1 MSYPFYNLTPDKVID
16 AVEKG
21 GFPITGH
28 YMVLNSYENRVYD
41 LKLEDDSHIIVKFY
55 RPNRW
60 TLEQI
65 KEEHEFLF
73 DLDND
78 EITVCNPL
86 RFSDGESVHCYD
98 DIFFT
103 VWSRTGGR
111 IPEEL
116 SNYDMI
122 DIGRLIARI
131 HNNGAAKEF
140 KFRSRL
146 SGESYGIK
154 SLQFLLENNFLPTHC
169 IKRYSDA
176 VHEIVKIYDS
186 LIKVVPLHRIHG
198 DCHLGNLLKR
208 ESTFF
213 FLDFD
218 DSLIGPAVQDIWML
232 TSSRTSDIK
241 RELNLF
247 LEGYREFR
255 HFDNFWLKLIEPL
268 RGLRYINYA
277 AWIAKRWD
285 DPSFPQIFPHFGTEE
300 YWENETS
307 DLEDQLEIINL
318 ELTEENRIY
327 PEKNSKPK
335 EKELTNKDFF
345 WDME

>member
-16 AVEKG
+16 AVEKI
-21 GFPITGH
+21 GFSVTGH

-65 KEEHEFLF
+65 REEHEFVF
-73 DLDND
+73 DLDSD

-86 RFSDGESVHCYD
+86 RFSSGESVHRYD
-98 DIFFT
+98 DIYFT
-103 VWSRTGGR
+103 VWPRTGGR

-116 SNYDMI
+116 SDYDI
-122 DIGRLIARI
+122 INIGRLIARI

-140 KFRSRL
+140 KHRLSL
-146 SGESYGIK
+146 SGESYGLK
-154 SLQFLLENNFLPTHC
+154 SLQFLLENNFLPAHC
-169 IKRYSDA
+169 IERYSNA
-176 VHEIVKIYDS
+176 VNEIVKIYDS
-186 LIKVVPLHRIHG
+186 LSKDVPFHRIHG
-198 DCHLGNLLKR
+198 DCHLGNLLR
-208 ESTFF
+208 RDDTFF

-232 TSSRTSDIK
+232 TSSRNDIS

-255 HFDNFWLKLIEPL
+255 HFDNSWLKLIEPL

-277 AWIAKRWD
+277 AWIARRWD
-285 DPSFPQIFPHFGTEE
+285 DPAFPEIFPHFGTEE

-307 DLEDQLEIINL
+307 DLEDQLEIISL
-318 ELTEENRIY
+318 ELSEDNSIDLKKNNK
-327 PEKNSKPK
+327 PEK
-335 EKELTNKDFF
+335 KELTNKDFF

>member
-16 AVEKG
+16 AAEKSG
-21 GFPITGH
+21 LVVTGH

-65 KEEHEFLF
+65 REEHEFVF
-73 DLDND
+73 DLQSD

-86 RFSDGESVHCYD
+86 KFSDGESVHSYD
-98 DIFFT
+98 GIYFT
-103 VWSRTGGR
+103 IWPRTGGR

-116 SNYDMI
+116 SDHDMVN
-122 DIGRLIARI
+122 IGRLIARI

-140 KFRSRL
+140 KHRLRL
-146 SGESYGIK
+146 SGESYGSK
-154 SLQFLLENNFLPTHC
+154 QLQFLIENNFLPGHC

-176 VHEIVKIYDS
+176 VNEIVKIYDS
-186 LIKVVPLHRIHG
+186 LVKDVPHHRIHG
-198 DCHLGNLLKR
+198 DCHLGNLLR
-208 ESTFF
+208 CEDVFF

-232 TSSRTSDIK
+232 TSSRSEDIN

-255 HFDNFWLKLIEPL
+255 PFDSSWLKLIEPL

-285 DPSFPQIFPHFGTEE
+285 DPAFNQIFPHFGSEE
-300 YWENETS
+300 YWINETS
-307 DLEDQLEIINL
+307 DLEDQLEIINI
-318 ELTEENRIY
+318 ELNEENPAY
-327 PEKNSKPK
+327 SKKNSKSN

>member
-1 MSYPFYNLTPDKVID
+1 MNYPFYNLTPDKVID
-16 AVEKG
+16 AVELN
-21 GFPITGH
+21 GFSVTGH

-60 TLEQI
+60 SLEQI

-78 EITVCNPL
+78 EITVCIPL
-86 RFSDGESVHCYD
+86 KFPDGESVHSYD
-98 DIFFT
+98 GIFFT

-116 SNYDMI
+116 SDYDMI
-122 DIGRLIARI
+122 NIGRLIARI
-131 HNNGAAKEF
+131 HNNGAARMF
-140 KFRSRL
+140 KHRLRL

-154 SLQFLLENNFLPTHC
+154 SLQFLLDNNFLPTHC
-169 IKRYSDA
+169 ITRYSDA
-176 VHEIVKIYDS
+176 VNEIVKIYDS
-186 LIKVVPLHRIHG
+186 LIKDVPFHRIHG

-208 ESTFF
+208 EETFF

-232 TSSRTSDIK
+232 TSSRTDDIN

-255 HFDNFWLKLIEPL
+255 HFENSWLKLIEPL

-285 DPSFPQIFPHFGTEE
+285 DPAFIQIFPHFGTEE
-300 YWENETS
+300 YWESETA
-307 DLEDQLEIINL
+307 DLEDQLEIINT
-318 ELTEENRIY
+318 ELSEGNKIDSD
-327 PEKNSKPK
+327 KKSKSK

>member
-1 MSYPFYNLTPDKVID
+1 MSYPFFNLTPDKVID
-16 AVEKG
+16 AVEKS
-21 GFPITGH
+21 GFDPTGH

-41 LKLEDDSHIIVKFY
+41 LKLEDDSHVIVKFY
-55 RPNRW
+55 RPDRW
-60 TLEQI
+60 RLEQI
-65 KEEHEFLF
+65 MEEHEFLF
-73 DLDND
+73 DLDGD
-78 EITVCNPL
+78 EITVCKPL
-86 RFSDGESVHCYD
+86 RFSDGESVHCCDGIY
-98 DIFFT
+98 FS
-103 VWSRTGGR
+103 VWLRTGGR
-111 IPEEL
+111 IPGEL
-116 SNYDMI
+116 SGYDMI
-122 DIGRLIARI
+122 NIGRLIARI

-140 KFRSRL
+140 KHRLRL
-146 SGESYGIK
+146 SGESYGIR
-154 SLQFLLENNFLPTHC
+154 SLHFLLDNNFLPAHC
-169 IKRYSDA
+169 LERYVYA
-176 VHEIVKIYDS
+176 ANEIVKIYDS
-186 LIKVVPLHRIHG
+186 LAGSVPFHRIHG

-208 ESTFF
+208 EDAFF

-232 TSSRTSDIK
+232 ASSRSADMR

-255 HFDNFWLKLIEPL
+255 HFDNSWLKLIEPL

-285 DPSFPQIFPHFGTEE
+285 DPMFPQIFPHFGTEE

-318 ELTEENRIY
+318 ELAEENRID
-327 PEKNSKPK
+327 PEKNSKSK
-335 EKELTNKDFF
+335 ERELTNKDFF